1 MTSFLSLTKVEES
14 IEDLKVNNLEKYVR
28 LKLGQKVFPTPE
40 LKQCL
45 VKVNEKKEEKNPY
58 CQCKNCTYN
67 KWYYTWKHNG
77 HLRLDFDARKF
88 TKSNLKIIELF
99 KDLFQEI
106 KVVIHTYKNSVQ
118 AYFVYLEDY
127 QKFNY
132 WEQGY
137 LDMSYGI
144 LPYIASMD
152 LTNLGTV
159 EIMKTVIERVEKI
172 KQHCLCPSICG
183 YQFQS
188 LCDHCVIRENQM
200 VPSIFNFK
208 VNKRAF
214 FSSHFPKTTQKLS
227 LNRKENDL
235 MIIDCE
241 KNFSEQERKVI
252 HEYEINQ
259 IEELIVHKKI
269 NSIDKIRVLKDHKYA
284 RGNYEMNGFEVVN
297 ELTTVQFGKY
307 IFNILILYD
316 GRIKYCDSLG
326 EKTYTE

>member
-14 IEDLKVNNLEKYVR
+14 IEDLKVNDLEKYVR

-67 KWYYTWKHNG
+67 KWYYTWKHDG
-77 HLRLDFDARKF
+77 HLRLDFDARQF

-99 KDLFQEI
+99 KDSFQEV

-118 AYFVYLEDY
+118 AYFVHLEDY

-132 WEQGY
+132 WEQCCE
-137 LDMSYGI
+137 DMKTK

-152 LTNLGTV
+152 LTNLTTV
-159 EIMKTVIERVEKI
+159 EIMKTLIERVEKI
-172 KQHCLCPSICG
+172 KQNCLYPCICG
-183 YQFQS
+183 YQSQP
-188 LCDHCVIRENQM
+188 LCDNCVIRENQM
-200 VPSIFNFK
+200 VPSIFNFNIK
-208 VNKRAF
+208 KRAF
-214 FSSHFPKTTQKLS
+214 FSCHFPKTTQKLL
-227 LNRKENDL
+227 LNCKENDL

-241 KNFSEQERKVI
+241 NNFNEQERKVI
-252 HEYEINQ
+252 HDYEINQ
-259 IEELIVHKKI
+259 IEELIVHKRI
-269 NSIDKIRVLKDHKYA
+269 HSIDKIRVLKDHKYA

-297 ELTTVQFGKY
+297 ELTNVQFGKY

>member
-1 MTSFLSLTKVEES
+1 MSTFLSLTKFEDKES
-14 IEDLKVNNLEKYVR
+14 IENLKVSDLEKYVR
-28 LKLGQKVFPTPE
+28 LKLGQKVFPTPK
-40 LKQCL
+40 LKKCL
-45 VKVNEKKEEKNPY
+45 VKVNEKKEENNPY

-67 KWYYTWKHNG
+67 KWYYTWKHEG
-77 HLRLDFDARKF
+77 HLRLDFDARQF

-99 KDLFQEI
+99 KDSFQEI

-118 AYFVYLEDY
+118 AYFIHLDDY
-127 QKFNY
+127 EQYDY
-132 WEQGY
+132 WGEGY
-137 LDMSYGI
+137 GETK

-152 LTNLGTV
+152 LTDLGTV

-172 KQHCLCPSICG
+172 KHHCLCPDICEH
-183 YQFQS
+183 QTQP
-188 LCDHCVIRENQM
+188 LCDHCVIRENRM

-214 FSSHFPKTTQKLS
+214 FSSNFPKTTKKLS

-252 HEYEINQ
+252 HDYEINQ
-259 IEELIVHKKI
+259 IEELMIHKRI
-269 NSIDKIRVLKDHKYA
+269 DSLDKIRCLKHYKYA
-284 RGNYEMNGFEVVN
+284 RENYEMNGFEIVN
-297 ELTTVQFGKY
+297 ELTTVQFCKY

-316 GRIKYCDSLG
+316 GRIKYCDRLRK
-326 EKTYTE
+326 KTYK